1 LKANFHG
8 ANLKEW
14 VKYVHVY
21 CLLAVCLGN
30 WYGNQSSLK
39 IFKGFYPLLQ
49 WQTQEF
55 A

>member
-1 LKANFHG
+1 LKANFRR

-21 CLLAVCLGN
+21 CLLVGCLGN